1 MSDQMTYILP
11 GDIAPRRGPKHLAN
25 SVAFRVQGGRVIPD
39 PEPVTLKAIEPAPPS
54 PEPVAEAIEQP
65 AARRGR
71 PRKTEEHADQA

>member
-39 PEPVTLKAIEPAPPS
+39 PEPVTLQAIEPVAP
-54 PEPVAEAIEQP
+54 EQAEDPTEQP

-71 PRKTEEHADQA
+71 PRKPEEHADQA